1 MGRLQDKSVI
11 VTGAA
16 RGIGR
21 AIAELFAGEG
31 ARVMLTDIDED
42 EVDSTAE
49 VIRSQGSVADSFV
62 QDVSDESTWEQVVAT
77 VVERFGGIDVL
88 VNNAGIGK
96 PCPIEQT
103 SLDQWRQ
110 TMAVNLEGTFL
121 GIKHVLPRMRDGGGG
136 SIINL
141 SSVGGIVG
149 SPGMGAYCTS
159 KGGVRLLTKSV
170 ALECAMSGCKVR
182 VNSIHPGFIDTGSAQ
197 EVAEQVM
204 GLPPDEAIKRLTSMV
219 PMARPGDPQEIAY
232 GALYLASD
240 ESSYVTGAELVIDG
254 GMSAV

>member
-21 AIAELFAGEG
+21 AIAELFANEG
-31 ARVMLTDIDED
+31 AKVMLTDINED
-42 EVDSTAE
+42 EVAKAAE
-49 VIRSQGSVADSFV
+49 AIRGDDGVADSLV
-62 QDVSDESTWEQVVAT
+62 HDVSNESDWQQVSDTTA
-77 VVERFGGIDVL
+77 ERFGGIDVL

-96 PCPIEQT
+96 PSPIEQT
-103 SLDQWRQ
+103 SLEDWRE

-121 GIKHVLPRMRDGGGG
+121 GIKQVLHHMRDAGGG

-170 ALECAMSGCKVR
+170 ALECAMSRSNIR
-182 VNSIHPGFIDTGSAQ
+182 VNSIHPGFIDTGTPL
-197 EVAEQVM
+197 EVAQAAM
-204 GLPPDEAIKRLTSMV
+204 GVPADEAMQRLTAMV
-219 PMARPGDPQEIAY
+219 PLGRPGDPQEIAC
-232 GALYLASD
+232 GALFLASD

-254 GMSAV
+254 GMSAI

>member
-11 VTGAA
+11 ITGAA

-21 AIAELFAGEG
+21 AISEIFAGEG
-31 ARVMLTDIDED
+31 AKVMLTDINGD
-42 EVDSTAE
+42 EVTKTMEA
-49 VIRSQGSVADSFV
+49 IRSDGGIAESFV
-62 QDVSDESTWEQVVAT
+62 QDVSVESTWEQLAIA
-77 VVERFGGIDVL
+77 VVECFGGIDVL

-103 SLDQWRQ
+103 SLEQWRQ
-110 TMAVNLEGTFL
+110 TMAVNPEGTFL

-170 ALECAMSGCKVR
+170 ALECAMSQSNIR
-182 VNSIHPGFIDTGSAQ
+182 VNSIHPGFIDTGTPL
-197 EVAEQVM
+197 EVAQAAM
-204 GLPPDEAIKRLTSMV
+204 GVPSDEAMERLTAMV
-219 PMARPGDPQEIAY
+219 PAGRPGDPKEIAY
-232 GALYLASD
+232 GALFLASD

>member
-21 AIAELFAGEG
+21 ATAELFASEG
-31 ARVMLTDIDED
+31 ARVMLTDIDEV
-42 EVDSTAE
+42 ELGIAAE
-49 VIRSQGSVADSFV
+49 AIRSDEGVADSLV
-62 QDVSDESTWEQVVAT
+62 QDVSDERTWEQVATT

-103 SLDQWRQ
+103 SLDHWRR

-121 GIKHVLPRMRDGGGG
+121 GIKHVLPHMRDGGGG

-170 ALECAMSGCKVR
+170 ALECAMSGCNVR
-182 VNSIHPGFIDTGSAQ
+182 VNSIHPGFIDTGTAQ

-204 GLPPDEAIKRLTSMV
+204 GLPPDEAIERLTSMV
-219 PMARPGDPQEIAY
+219 PMGRPGDPKDIAA
-232 GALYLASD
+232 GALYLACD
-240 ESSYVTGAELVIDG
+240 DSSYVTGSELVIDG
-254 GMSAV
+254 GMSAM